1 MPLVSPHRTKSREY
15 IMQPAS
21 TVQHKATHPDGL
33 RPDEARRNILCLT
46 SSPRRD
52 TSYSSLVAMRVLR
65 ELRQVYP
72 DATVT
77 IRDLA
82 RNPLPHIDEDF
93 VTATRSIA
101 GARTDRQRAQVE
113 RSDALIDELFAADA
127 IVIAASMINFGV
139 PSTLKAWID
148 HVVCPGRTFRY
159 TNTGSQ
165 GLLRGRRA
173 ILVLSRGGIYSGGPL
188 RSFQHDESYL
198 RSVLDFIGIT
208 DVQSIIL
215 EGMALGPEFA
225 ERAVDAAMRR
235 AAAVAGV
242 LAAA

>member
-1 MPLVSPHRTKSREY
+1 
-15 IMQPAS
+15 MQSAS
-21 TVQHKATHPDGL
+21 TGQIDPTQRESFASESGG
-33 RPDEARRNILCLT
+33 NILCVT

-52 TSYSSLVAMRVLR
+52 TSYSNLVAMRVLR

-72 DATVT
+72 GATVT

-82 RNPLPHIDEDF
+82 RNPLPHIDDDF

-101 GARTDRQRAQVE
+101 GARTERQRAQVE
-113 RSDALIDELFAADA
+113 RSDVLIEEIAAADVV
-127 IVIAASMINFGV
+127 VIAASMINLGI
-139 PSTLKAWID
+139 PSTLKAWFD
-148 HVVCPGRTFRY
+148 HVVRPGRTFRY

-165 GLLRGRRA
+165 GLLKGRRA

-188 RSFQHDESYL
+188 RPHEHDESYL
-198 RSVLDFIGIT
+198 RSVLDLVGIT
-208 DVQSIIL
+208 DVQSIVV

-235 AAAVAGV
+235 AGAVAGV